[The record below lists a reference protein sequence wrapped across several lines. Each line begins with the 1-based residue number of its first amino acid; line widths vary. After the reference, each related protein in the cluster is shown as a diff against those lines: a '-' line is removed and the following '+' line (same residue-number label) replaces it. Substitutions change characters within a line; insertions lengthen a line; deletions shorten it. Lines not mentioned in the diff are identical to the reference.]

1 MTRTEGN
8 SALSTL
14 KITIL
19 KYLNDYRAC
28 TTEQLIQATSTY
40 TTSYLQKVL
49 TQLRKAKLIKSKTL
63 VGSRQQVKGFSYHQI
78 TTAGLELI
86 ALHEGRENVGTSDYY
101 LPTALLHQ
109 VLLAN
114 DILIKLR
121 SHNWSVLDSRKA
133 KEFYS
138 IDRRTQLQG
147 MIQSEVGEPYGI
159 YVMNERVLAKTVGKI
174 QSEMMENRMKVRRYM
189 IFAKGGASY
198 QHFLNKALQTERIDK
213 NGRVTSVTPLYTGQP
228 LKIFPMKLGVSWL
241 LKYPSEWLWYNA
253 LIDTFEMTL
262 ESTEQEHPHFNVPV
276 TYNGQPYFLVSFVD
290 TDLLTLRYIETYNDS
305 EFNRYKRKLLV
316 VTVLTAQTDL
326 LKGLHDKVEPLQL
339 SGQQMKQ
346 LIQGEAE

>member
-1 MTRTEGN
+1 MTRIEGN
-8 SALSTL
+8 TTLSTL

-19 KYLNDYRAC
+19 KYLNNYRAC
-28 TTEQLIQATSTY
+28 TTEQLIQVSRSY
-40 TTSYLQKVL
+40 TPAYLQKVL

-63 VGSRQQVKGFSYHQI
+63 VGSRKQVKGFSYHQI
-78 TTAGLELI
+78 TTAGAELL
-86 ALHEGRENVGTSDYY
+86 ALHEGRENVGINDTY

-114 DILIKLR
+114 DILMNLR

-133 KEFYS
+133 KAFYS

-159 YVMNERVLAKTVGKI
+159 YVMNERVLATTVGKI
-174 QSEMMENRMKVRRYM
+174 QSEMMENRMKICRYM

-213 NGRVTSVTPLYTGQP
+213 NGRVTTMSPLYTGQP
-228 LKIFPMKLGVSWL
+228 LKIFPMKLGISWL

-253 LIDTFEMTL
+253 LVDTFEMTL
-262 ESTEQEHPHFNVPV
+262 ESTDQEHPHFNVPV
-276 TYNGQPYFLVSFVD
+276 TYNGRSYFLVSFVD

-326 LKGLHDKVEPLQL
+326 LKGLHDKVEVLQL
-339 SGQQMKQ
+339 LGQQMRQ
-346 LIQGEAE
+346 LIHGEAE